1 MKEKIKFDPGFAP
14 LVIDS
19 LQQLGYTYY
28 SFNAI
33 SNIKLKKINY
43 IQTSKKLEK
52 YLKNNISFY
61 LGCLMW
67 AKYISQFEDY
77 EIEGN
82 KLLGE
87 VCEEKEYTDEIN
99 FLIDLVEKEMPRD
112 YKYFLN
118 KNFPLDERYLPILK
132 TYRDFLIINKGFCNC
147 SNTSEIKIPQNLK
160 QLSKDE
166 LETLNTNIK
175 NAIEKQDIAEL
186 LDCYELIF

>member
-33 SNIKLKKINY
+33 SNLKLKKINY
-43 IQTSKKLEK
+43 LQTSKKLEK

-67 AKYISQFEDY
+67 AEYISQFEDC

-99 FLIDLVEKEMPRD
+99 FLIDLIEKEMPRD

-118 KNFPLDERYLPILK
+118 KNYSLDERYLPILK
-132 TYRDFLIINKGFCNC
+132 TYREFLIINKGFCNC
-147 SNTSEIKIPQNLK
+147 SNTSEIKIPQTMK

-175 NAIEKQDIAEL
+175 NAIQEENLSKL
-186 LDCYELIF
+186 LEYYDFVF

>member
-1 MKEKIKFDPGFAP
+1 MKDKIKFDPGFAP
-14 LVIDS
+14 IVIDS

-52 YLKNNISFY
+52 YLKGNISFY

-67 AKYISQFEDY
+67 AKYISQFEDC

-99 FLIDLVEKEMPRD
+99 FLIDLVEKQMPRD

-118 KNFPLDERYLPILK
+118 KNYSVDERYLPILK
-132 TYRDFLIINKGFCNC
+132 SYKEFLIINKGFCNC
-147 SNTSEIKIPQNLK
+147 SNTSEIKIPKNIK
-160 QLSKDE
+160 TLSKDE
-166 LETLNTNIK
+166 LEILNTKIQ
-175 NAIEKQDIAEL
+175 NAIEEKDITKL
-186 LDCYELIF
+186 LDCYEIIL

>member
-19 LQQLGYTYY
+19 LQKLGYTYY

-33 SNIKLKKINY
+33 SNLKLKKINY
-43 IQTSKKLEK
+43 LQTSKKLEK

-67 AKYISQFEDY
+67 AEYISQFEDW
-77 EIEGN
+77 EREGN

-99 FLIDLVEKEMPRD
+99 FLIDLIEKEMPRD

-118 KNFPLDERYLPILK
+118 KNYSLDERYLPILK
-132 TYRDFLIINKGFCNC
+132 TYREFLIINKGFCNC
-147 SNTSEIKIPQNLK
+147 SNTSEIKIPQTMK

-175 NAIEKQDIAEL
+175 NAIQEENLSKL
-186 LDCYELIF
+186 LEYYDFVF